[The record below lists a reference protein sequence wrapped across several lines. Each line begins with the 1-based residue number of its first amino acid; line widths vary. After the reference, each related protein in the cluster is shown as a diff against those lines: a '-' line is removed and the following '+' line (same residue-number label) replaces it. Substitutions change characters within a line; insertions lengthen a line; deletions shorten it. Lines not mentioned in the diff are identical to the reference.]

1 MDYESK
7 NENFKT
13 PKNRQQVSIG
23 RMPGFE
29 QQDSRLHN
37 EAYFS
42 EIDFDDLSEDFLKQ
56 YAGEMLKKQ
65 QEIIKEL
72 KEKLNENTPVKNDK
86 NQNLSVSNSLG

>member
-1 MDYESK
+1 
-7 NENFKT
+7 
-13 PKNRQQVSIG
+13 
-23 RMPGFE
+23 MPGFE
-29 QQDSRLHN
+29 QQNSRLHN

-42 EIDFDDLSEDFLKQ
+42 EINFDDLSEDFLRE

-86 NQNLSVSNSLG
+86 N